1 MGSLVLLPS
10 CIVSDGITSNASHS
24 GIFSAR
30 AVAIFT
36 ELSIVAKVRA
46 LVLYISTYPVDA
58 TNEEG
63 EEEINASR
71 TGPV

>member
-1 MGSLVLLPS
+1 L
-10 CIVSDGITSNASHS
+10 IIIADNASYHRS
-24 GIFSAR
+24 KPIKDY
-30 AVAIFT
+30 VANSQGQVV
-36 ELSIVAKVRA
+36 SIVAKVRA

-63 EEEINASR
+63 KEEINASR